1 MEKAP
6 FTSVAVADLPRRTV
20 APMSGSPSASKMWP
34 EITLE
39 FDPGCVLLTTP
50 PLRCLS
56 DSALGEW

>member
-50 PLRCLS
+50 PP
-56 DSALGEW
+56 